1 MKKLIK
7 ICQKILDMEVKLM
20 CNYVKRHPD
29 IISQEARSKISKRYK
44 KITKSINNEF
54 WNISSETCN
63 SFYVGSYG
71 RNTAISTSDI
81 DILVVLPSAEFDRYN
96 NLSGNSQSRLLQA
109 VKDPIKLSY
118 PNSDVRADGQV
129 IKINFSDDIK
139 FEILPAF
146 RNYSGTY
153 IYPDSNLGGNWKPT
167 NPKAEQ
173 EAMKKKN
180 KESNGLLVST
190 CRHLRY
196 IRDNFYKSY
205 HLSGIVIDSFV
216 YNAIENWKYVE
227 EGTSSA
233 SPGDYEKKLL
243 DYFNDK
249 SAWWS
254 ILPLRA
260 PGSADEVI
268 TNDSIDCLEKVLN
281 YMLK

>member
-1 MKKLIK
+1 MPY
-7 ICQKILDMEVKLM
+7 
-20 CNYVKRHPD
+20 YVKKYPD
-29 IISQEARSKISKRYK
+29 IISQESRDKISKRYK
-44 KITKSINNEF
+44 RITKLINNEF
-54 WNISSETCN
+54 WNTESETCN

-81 DILVVLPSAEFDRYN
+81 DILIVLPDKEFDEYN

-129 IKINFSDDIK
+129 IKINFSDGIK

-153 IYPDSNLGGNWKPT
+153 IYPDSNLGGKWMST
-167 NPKAEQ
+167 NPKKEQ
-173 EAMKKKN
+173 KAMKQKN

-205 HLSGIVIDSFV
+205 HLPGIVIDSFV
-216 YNAIENWKYVE
+216 YHAIGNWKYCE

-233 SPGDYEKKLL
+233 NPGDYEKKLL
-243 DYFNDK
+243 NYFNENK
-249 SAWWS
+249 ALWS
-254 ILPLRA
+254 ILPLLPLKA
-260 PGSADEVI
+260 PGSLDEIEVS
-268 TNDSIDCLEKVLN
+268 DSSIDCLEKILN
-281 YMLK
+281 CMAKQ